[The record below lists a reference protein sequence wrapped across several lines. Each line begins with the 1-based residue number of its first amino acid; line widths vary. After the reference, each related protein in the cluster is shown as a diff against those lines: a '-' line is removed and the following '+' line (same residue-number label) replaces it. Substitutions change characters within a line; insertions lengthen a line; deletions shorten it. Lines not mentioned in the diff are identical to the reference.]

1 MLHPIT
7 HEFLSKAK
15 EYDRARQREV
25 CQLRNRIKAS
35 GSASPSE
42 IQKGTD
48 PLGFLLAH
56 AGKHLKEAMIAFRTW
71 ACEGSWVE
79 G

>member
-15 EYDRARQREV
+15 EYDRVRQREA
-25 CQLRNRIKAS
+25 CQLRNRTKAS
-35 GSASPSE
+35 ASASPSE

-48 PLGFLLAH
+48 LLRFLLLH
-56 AGKHLKEAMIAFRTW
+56 AGKHLKEANIAFHTW
-71 ACEGSWVE
+71 MCERS
-79 G
+79 

>member
-15 EYDRARQREV
+15 EYDRSRQREV
-25 CQLRNRIKAS
+25 CQLRSRIKAS
-35 GSASPSE
+35 RSASPSE
-42 IQKGTD
+42 IQKRTD
-48 PLGFLLAH
+48 LLRFLLAH
-56 AGKHLKEAMIAFRTW
+56 AGKHLKEAMLAFRTW
-71 ACEGSWVE
+71 VCERSWVE